1 MKERSLKF
9 TKDLISFIENSPT
22 AFHAV
27 DSIEE
32 ILKKDGF
39 LPLNEADV
47 WQLKAGQGY
56 YVTRNRSSVIAFR
69 VPTDAPHNFLISAS
83 HTDSPI
89 FKLKENCESTDGGDC
104 VRLNVELSGGAILA
118 SWLDRPLSLA
128 GRVILNE
135 NGRFTAKNVKFDR
148 DLLVIPNVAI
158 HQNRKINSEHAFNVA
173 KDMLPV
179 FALQGENVTTVR
191 ALLAKELSCEATQ
204 IAGMDLYV
212 VCREKGSIW
221 GANDEFFSA
230 PRIDDL
236 MCAYGTLKG
245 FCGSSPAARTVT
257 VYFSADNEETGSQTK
272 QGAGSVFLSDVLAR
286 ICEATGGDKRRM
298 LASSMMLSADNA
310 HAVHPN
316 YPELSDKQNA
326 PRING
331 GVVIKANATQ
341 KYTTDGFS
349 AALFKEICRRAD
361 VPVQRFHNRSDVS
374 GGSTLGNIANTHVP
388 LCTVDF
394 GMAQLAMHSAYESA
408 GVDDVEHLIRAIKAF
423 YSVRLTSDGDGV
435 YQLENLV

>member
-1 MKERSLKF
+1 VKERSLKA

-27 DSIEE
+27 DSIVNRLERE
-32 ILKKDGF
+32 GF
-39 LPLNEADV
+39 LPLNETDA

-69 VPTDAPHNFLISAS
+69 IPTDAPHNFLISAS

-89 FKLKENCESTDGGDC
+89 FKLKENCESTDGGY

-118 SWLDRPLSLA
+118 PWLDRPLSLA

-135 NGRFTAKNVKFDR
+135 NGYFTAKNVRFDR
-148 DLLVIPNVAI
+148 DLLIIPNVAI
-158 HQNRKINSEHAFNVA
+158 HQNRKINAEHAFNVA

-179 FALQGENVTTVR
+179 MALQGEETTTVR
-191 ALLAKELSCEATQ
+191 ALLAKELSCEEPQ
-204 IAGMDLYV
+204 IVGMDLYV

-236 MCAYGTLKG
+236 MCAYGTLIG
-245 FCGSSPAARTVT
+245 FCDASPVTSTVT

-272 QGAGSVFLSDVLAR
+272 QGAGSVFLSDVLDR

-298 LASSMMLSADNA
+298 LAASMMVSADNA

-326 PRING
+326 PHINR
-331 GVVIKANATQ
+331 GVAIKTTATQ

-349 AALFKEICRRAD
+349 AALFKEICRRAE
-361 VPVQRFHNRSDVS
+361 VPVQVFCNRSDMP
-374 GGSTLGNIANTHVP
+374 GGSTLGNISNTQVP
-388 LCTVDF
+388 LCTVDV
-394 GMAQLAMHSAYESA
+394 GMPQLAMHSAYETA
-408 GVDDVEHLIRAIKAF
+408 GVDDVDYLIRAMKEF
-423 YSVRLTSDGDGV
+423 YSIRLTSDGDGV
-435 YQLENLV
+435 YQLEKRV